1 VDTAAP
7 FSWADIPTGQG
18 YQLWIGTTRGDGSL
32 LKSGPLSATTST
44 YQVPTLPTGVTL
56 WARLYTQVGG
66 GWGNYQDVTFTV
78 TASRVAFTYPTAGQQ
93 NTNTLT
99 PFSWSPVT
107 GAHAYRLTI
116 ATTPGAVALVNS
128 GILASNVTSYRE
140 PALPTGTTL
149 YARIAWKVAGR
160 GRGHQD
166 VSFTATPNPVAFTDP
181 TQGQT
186 AVSSPATFSWSTSPA
201 ATGYQLWIGTRRGSG
216 GC

>member
-1 VDTAAP
+1 VRAGARPGLQPRPRVPAQLTSLPDRGTDKRGHGPP

-128 GILASNVTSYRE
+128 GILA
-140 PALPTGTTL
+140 
-149 YARIAWKVAGR
+149 
-160 GRGHQD
+160 
-166 VSFTATPNPVAFTDP
+166 
-181 TQGQT
+181 
-186 AVSSPATFSWSTSPA
+186 
-201 ATGYQLWIGTRRGSG
+201 
-216 GC
+216 